1 MHPILNPAHLAFI
14 FHVDENSIINPANL
28 ALTIP
33 IISTLAFF
41 AFLSI
46 YIWVHAK
53 RREKEAFYKNET
65 LRRIA
70 ESPDGGAATLEF
82 MKEEQRMK
90 DRKCREGRKIWGLV
104 NFSIGLVLTIF
115 LFMIRASFPYEQW
128 YYLFGL
134 VPLSVGAAL
143 LAYSY
148 WLAPKSDQPHPSE

>member
-28 ALTIP
+28 ALSIP

-53 RREKEAFYKNET
+53 KSEKVAFIKNET

-82 MKEEQRMK
+82 LKEEQRMK

-104 NFSIGLVLTIF
+104 NIAVGVALLIF
-115 LFMIRASFPYEQW
+115 FLAMRPA
-128 YYLFGL
+128 
-134 VPLSVGAAL
+134 VPSGIAAVALIPLLIGAAL

-148 WLAPKSDQPHPSE
+148 WLAPKDDQSHP